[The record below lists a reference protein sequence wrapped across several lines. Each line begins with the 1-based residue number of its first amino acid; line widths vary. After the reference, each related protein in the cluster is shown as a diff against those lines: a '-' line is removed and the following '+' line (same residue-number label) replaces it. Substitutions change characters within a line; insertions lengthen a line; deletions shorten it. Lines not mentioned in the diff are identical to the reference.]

1 VKMDDEQI
9 RRRRFV
15 RGMLLAWIPI
25 LIVIAP
31 ILVGVISRLRLAEQ
45 KAVGLGAVAGG
56 FGEAFATLGLIAFF
70 AAEIFGVVLLA
81 RSLSRAQPA
90 RSFFAT
96 ITMCVGAFVLLL
108 VIAGLWFLIYA
119 SHLGRS

>member
-1 VKMDDEQI
+1 MDDEQV

-25 LIVIAP
+25 LIVIAS

-56 FGEAFATLGLIAFF
+56 FGEAFATFGLIAFF
-70 AAEIFGVVLLA
+70 AAEIFGVVLLS
-81 RSLSRAQPA
+81 RSLSKGRPA

-96 ITMCVGAFVLLL
+96 ISICIGALMVLFE
-108 VIAGLWFLIYA
+108 IAGLWFLIYA
-119 SHLGRS
+119 SHLGHS